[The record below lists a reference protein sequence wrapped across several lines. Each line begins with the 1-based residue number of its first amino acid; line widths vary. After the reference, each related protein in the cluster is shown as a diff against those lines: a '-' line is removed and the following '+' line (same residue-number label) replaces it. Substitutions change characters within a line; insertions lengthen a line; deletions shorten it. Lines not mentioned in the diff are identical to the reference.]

1 MPERILSRKSVI
13 MFGQGTILEAS
24 IPYIGRR
31 WRWLPGQQLSCAYT
45 PESLKLLQV
54 VLANWEGAGGRGGRG
69 GEGGG
74 TYTLVDDVADC
85 TYNIARTDLDSLFI
99 PHKFTRSLIPSKRRC
114 PPPIATNY
122 CHAYSGWSSGFH
134 PCRVIAASP
143 SKMVVI
149 TASYG

>member
-31 WRWLPGQQLSCAYT
+31 WRWLPGQRLSCAYT

-54 VLANWEGAGGRGGRG
+54 VLANWEGAGGRGEGGG

-74 TYTLVDDVADC
+74 DIYAG
-85 TYNIARTDLDSLFI
+85 R
-99 PHKFTRSLIPSKRRC
+99 
-114 PPPIATNY
+114 
-122 CHAYSGWSSGFH
+122 
-134 PCRVIAASP
+134 
-143 SKMVVI
+143 
-149 TASYG
+149 